1 MVDLRKFIINKT
13 DMDDNDFY
21 LWLKAD
27 HDMNNVLLNIF
38 EDELIKQKN
47 VRDRRSDELDE
58 LYDKLNRHVQYFENR
73 YKVKYYY
80 KLNKMRNID

>member
-13 DMDDNDFY
+13 DMDDNEFY

-38 EDELIKQKN
+38 EDELVKN
-47 VRDRRSDELDE
+47 VRDRNNDKLDE

-73 YKVKYYY
+73 YKVKYNY
-80 KLNKMRNID
+80 KLSKLRNN

>member
-1 MVDLRKFIINKT
+1 MLGLRNYIINKT

-38 EDELIKQKN
+38 EDELIKN
-47 VRDRRSDELDE
+47 VRDRNSDKLDE
-58 LYDKLNRHVQYFENR
+58 LYDKLNRNVQYFENK
-73 YKVKYYY
+73 YKVKYNY
-80 KLNKMRNID
+80 KLNKIRNID

>member
-13 DMDDNDFY
+13 DMDDNEFY

-38 EDELIKQKN
+38 EDELIKN
-47 VRDRRSDELDE
+47 VRDRNNDKLDE

-73 YKVKYYY
+73 YKVKYNY
-80 KLNKMRNID
+80 KINKMKNID

>member
-1 MVDLRKFIINKT
+1 MLDLRKFIINKT
-13 DMDDNDFY
+13 DMDDNEFY

-38 EDELIKQKN
+38 EDELIKN
-47 VRDRRSDELDE
+47 VRDRNSDKLDE

-73 YKVKYYY
+73 YKVKYHY